1 MFKKLFYL
9 ISIVSLMA
17 VSTQVQADVIFS
29 DNFDHAMMDDWSR
42 INYQG
47 WYEQEVLGW
56 PSPGGP
62 WAIGDWDG
70 YQSLPDDSGASPT
83 LIAHPVINAV
93 GNVMWGDPNDPNAP
107 QTYRP
112 GYEGPELNG
121 VLRISS
127 TNGAWEN
134 DRNSGAFLYKMVE
147 GDFVA
152 TVEVVAYD
160 VFWHHLG
167 SLMARVPNPGE
178 VGADELWTQLN
189 CFPLYGI
196 GNRVMDKTGPGNS
209 SATGVKGYPPDRFLK
224 LQREGNT
231 FSYYTSPDGVTY
243 SSLMTLSD
251 PDDPNSPMIPLTIIR
266 DDFPAEIQV
275 GIAHCN
281 FTGDWVVNMDFDN
294 FSIETV
300 PESVDQEIIIEDDFE
315 AEAIDLG
322 KWQLL
327 NGPDVNITQAGGQVF
342 FDRPQTQLNYLITAD
357 QYDPAVTPLTIT
369 GSAVTG
375 PEGLSIWTRASNI
388 GNTADSAQHVLD
400 SGIRIPLWP
409 EGEANAWY
417 DGEIIEK
424 TAGTWPW
431 SGITVGNIPGAKVYE
446 WDFVITDD
454 GTTITAT
461 WTQSDD
467 PTNTF
472 TLTAECTTD
481 FATDYIAFTVVN
493 GYLND
498 VTISTEAP

>member
-9 ISIVSLMA
+9 ISLVLLLVISA
-17 VSTQVQADVIFS
+17 QVQAEVIFS

-47 WYEQEVLGW
+47 WYEQEILGW

-62 WAIGDWDG
+62 WVIGNWDG

-93 GNVMWGDPNDPNAP
+93 GNVMWGDLNDPNAP

-112 GYEGPELNG
+112 GYEGPVLNG
-121 VLRISS
+121 LLRISS

-167 SLMARVPNPGE
+167 SIMARSPNPGG
-178 VGADELWTQLN
+178 VGTDENWTQVN

-196 GNRVMDKTGPGNS
+196 GNRVMDTTMGVTN
-209 SATGVKGYPPDRFLK
+209 ATAVKGYPVDRYLK
-224 LQREGNT
+224 LERVGNT

-251 PDDPNSPMIPLTIIR
+251 PDDPNSPIIPIAIDRPDL
-266 DDFPAEIQV
+266 PAELQV
-275 GIAHCN
+275 GITQSN

-300 PESVDQEIIIEDDFE
+300 PEIEIE
-315 AEAIDLG
+315 
-322 KWQLL
+322 
-327 NGPDVNITQAGGQVF
+327 
-342 FDRPQTQLNYLITAD
+342 
-357 QYDPAVTPLTIT
+357 
-369 GSAVTG
+369 
-375 PEGLSIWTRASNI
+375 PE
-388 GNTADSAQHVLD
+388 
-400 SGIRIPLWP
+400 P
-409 EGEANAWY
+409 EPEP
-417 DGEIIEK
+417 E
-424 TAGTWPW
+424 
-431 SGITVGNIPGAKVYE
+431 
-446 WDFVITDD
+446 
-454 GTTITAT
+454 
-461 WTQSDD
+461 Q
-467 PTNTF
+467 
-472 TLTAECTTD
+472 
-481 FATDYIAFTVVN
+481 
-493 GYLND
+493 
-498 VTISTEAP
+498 